1 MFLLLIPLVALGL
14 WLADSRL
21 NGGFVKRPIGF
32 GRDRLYVASPI
43 HITVIVYLTFHY
55 CWHMFWLM
63 VSLPNTGTLYWHTP
77 IFSFI
82 TLTHVE
88 RLVLAAMILLVATGF
103 WFRECNSG
111 RVRVADCLLAATEI
125 ATLAITMLAIPQHG
139 G

>member
-1 MFLLLIPLVALGL
+1 
-14 WLADSRL
+14 
-21 NGGFVKRPIGF
+21 
-32 GRDRLYVASPI
+32 
-43 HITVIVYLTFHY
+43 
-55 CWHMFWLM
+55 MFWLM
-63 VSLPNTGTLYWHTP
+63 VSLPDTGTLYWHTP

-125 ATLAITMLAIPQHG
+125 DTLAFAMLAIPQHG